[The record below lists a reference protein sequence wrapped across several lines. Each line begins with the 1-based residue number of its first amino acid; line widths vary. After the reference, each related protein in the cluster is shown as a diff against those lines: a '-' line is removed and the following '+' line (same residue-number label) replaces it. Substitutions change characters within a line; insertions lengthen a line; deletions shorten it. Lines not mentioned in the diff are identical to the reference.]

1 MFAIRH
7 QFTWGG
13 KTWYK
18 ASSWS
23 EILVKT
29 SCIYLTSRHRQDR
42 RWEAKLRTGRQHSA
56 CFHVYSKKKETNVIF
71 PQSSLFFVFSVIL
84 IVSSCNY
91 CTVYFTHV
99 CLSSVTT
106 KSRQI
111 SLFFKKYCSF
121 PFPAPPLSLFSP
133 RLLSLFSLFLQSR
146 SPSHWLHFQ
155 SIICGVACN
164 CSLILTPLMQQ
175 VES

>member
-18 ASSWS
+18 DASAWS

-29 SCIYLTSRHRQDR
+29 SCVYLTNRHRQDR

-71 PQSSLFFVFSVIL
+71 PQSSLFSVIL
-84 IVSSCNY
+84 IVLSRNY
-91 CTVYFTHV
+91 CTVYFTHA

-111 SLFFKKYCSF
+111 SLFFKNTVHF
-121 PFPAPPLSLFSP
+121 LFLLLLSSLLP
-133 RLLSLFSLFLQSR
+133 HLLSLFSLFLQSR

>member
-7 QFTWGG
+7 QLTWGG

-18 ASSWS
+18 DASAWS

-29 SCIYLTSRHRQDR
+29 SCIYITDIDKI
-42 RWEAKLRTGRQHSA
+42 EDEKLNWGQAGSTVHASMCTVKRKKLMSSFHKALYSLLYSSYYHVIIVQCISHM
-56 CFHVYSKKKETNVIF
+56 HVYPLW
-71 PQSSLFFVFSVIL
+71 PQSQDKFHYFLKILFISFSCSSSL
-84 IVSSCNY
+84 
-91 CTVYFTHV
+91 
-99 CLSSVTT
+99 
-106 KSRQI
+106 
-111 SLFFKKYCSF
+111 
-121 PFPAPPLSLFSP
+121 PFSP

>member
-7 QFTWGG
+7 QFTWGS
-13 KTWYK
+13 KTWYRD
-18 ASSWS
+18 ASAWS

-29 SCIYLTSRHRQDR
+29 SCIYLTNRHRQDR

-84 IVSSCNY
+84 IVLSCNY
-91 CTVYFTHV
+91 CTVYFTHA
-99 CLSSVTT
+99 SVTT

-111 SLFFKKYCSF
+111 SLFLKILFISFSCSF
-121 PFPAPPLSLFSP
+121 SLPFSP

-175 VES
+175 VEL